1 MRCFRRFGSTRRV
14 PVRRRRL
21 KPVFVDTGYLIALE
35 AADDQHHPA
44 AVRHWR
50 AFVQSRPRLVTT
62 SFVLDE
68 VATFFN
74 NRGHHAKAVEVGDR
88 LLASPSVQLV
98 HVDENLFAAAWT
110 YFAARNDK
118 RYSLTD
124 CVSFVLMHQLGIETA
139 LTFDAHFVQ
148 AGFRTLP

>member
-1 MRCFRRFGSTRRV
+1 MNS
-14 PVRRRRL
+14 
-21 KPVFVDTGYLIALE
+21 VFVDTGYLVALE

-50 AFVQSRPRLVTT
+50 GFVQSRPRLITT

-74 NRGHHAKAVEVGDR
+74 SRGRHAKAVEVVDR

-98 HVDENLFAAAWT
+98 HVNEDLFGAAWG
-110 YFAARNDK
+110 YFRERKDK
-118 RYSLTD
+118 RFSLTD
-124 CVSFVLMHQLGIETA
+124 CVSFVLMQQLGIETA
-139 LTFDAHFVQ
+139 LAFDAHFVQ